1 MTNISDHPLIA
12 KALDTGYPEEER
24 FVCCADCGGE
34 FYGSDKMYECDGDWI
49 CPDCTKDRIMDA
61 YGVSDM
67 AAAFGIFGKTVGEL
81 LEVS

>member
-12 KALDTGYPEEER
+12 NALDTGYPKEER
-24 FVCCADCGGE
+24 FVRCADCGGE
-34 FYGSDKMYECDGDWI
+34 FYESDKMYECDGDWI
-49 CPDCTKDRIMDA
+49 CPDCTKDRLLDA
-61 YGVSDM
+61 FGVSDL